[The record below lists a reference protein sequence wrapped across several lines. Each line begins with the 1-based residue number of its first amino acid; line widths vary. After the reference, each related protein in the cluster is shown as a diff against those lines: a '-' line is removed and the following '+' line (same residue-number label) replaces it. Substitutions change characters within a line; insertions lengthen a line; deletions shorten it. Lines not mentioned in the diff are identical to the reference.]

1 MILEK
6 NHLLEESFEYK
17 LFNPFDSQQIMDD
30 EGNDLNLIFFND
42 YVLVICVDCI
52 TICVDCYCNSQK
64 LFPTKINPFFVKS
77 LFTLKSKFSSYRYFL
92 IHKYLVI
99 ISLPFQQV

>member
-1 MILEK
+1 MVSFHFSEEVSEVKCEK
-6 NHLLEESFEYK
+6 RY
-17 LFNPFDSQQIMDD
+17 
-30 EGNDLNLIFFND
+30 LIFFND

-64 LFPTKINPFFVKS
+64 LFPAKINPFFVKS

-99 ISLPFQQV
+99 ISLPFQQVWTLVNRAFLAT